1 MSTRPLK
8 ALLITADLETIA
20 LLEEALAE
28 IDEIRYTRSW
38 MQPWELAPTDSVAEA
53 LETLQAEPFDVIL
66 LDAALPE
73 GFLPAFSRLRSC
85 APALPVIILAEP
97 DDEPLAISLLR
108 RGAQDY
114 LIRSE
119 IDCLPLARTLRA
131 AVERQRL
138 RNALES
144 LALTDE
150 LTGTF
155 SAGGFQAL
163 ATRLRRLARV
173 AGLRVQLLLVE
184 LDGDPDAQEILTAAG
199 ALQEMFDNT
208 GLVARVG
215 PARFAVLVAM
225 EQPGAAAGSVRDRLA
240 GMALRVTAWALDAE
254 TPLEEALAWCAR
266 RLCENKRSRPDTP
279 PHVLSLD
286 DRPRRHI

>member
-1 MSTRPLK
+1 MPGPLK
-8 ALLITADLETIA
+8 ALLVAADPETTA
-20 LLEEALAE
+20 LLEEALLE
-28 IDEIRYTRSW
+28 IDETRYTRSW
-38 MQPWELAPTDSVAEA
+38 MQPCELVPADRLADA
-53 LETLQAEPFDVIL
+53 LEALQAENFDVIL

-85 APALPVIILAEP
+85 APTLPVILLAEE

-114 LIRSE
+114 LIKSE

-155 SAGGFQAL
+155 TAGGFQAL
-163 ATRLRRLARV
+163 AARLRRVSQA
-173 AGLRVQLLLVE
+173 AGLRVQLLLIE
-184 LDGDPDAQEILTAAG
+184 LDGNPDAQEIVLAAG
-199 ALQEMFDNT
+199 TLREMFGET
-208 GLVARVG
+208 GLVARLG
-215 PARFAVLVAM
+215 PARFAVLVAL
-225 EQPGAAAGSVRDRLA
+225 EPAGAPAAWVRERLA
-240 GMALRVTAWALDAE
+240 GMELRVVAWTLDAE
-254 TPLEEALAWCAR
+254 TPLEEALDWCGR
-266 RLCENKRSRPDTP
+266 RLCENRPSSLHRL
-279 PHVLSLD
+279 PHVVSLD
-286 DRPRRHI
+286 DRPRRHL